1 MGGVVPFGPDATVSP
16 RESILSVANH
26 GPTSIRTSGQRGS
39 RSGPRCLLGFADWPR
54 TSGGMRAPPL
64 GFPLVLP
71 LCPGSPWPAVGGIV
85 FLSSWHILGDGR
97 ASPWSSAGRGL
108 WAPSRQA
115 GERVSA
121 AGGGG
126 SVRAD
131 PSSGPSLGHAA
142 LLRAAC
148 PLKGVMCHHG
158 RRAGRRAHP
167 GRSRNAC
174 YPHHGGLPAEGHAGS
189 SRAPRSQYA
198 GREDAPRP
206 VRRWEGICH
215 LGLSSRTLRCRSCR
229 RIMG

>member
-1 MGGVVPFGPDATVSP
+1 MPCLGSGTVLLVLSLGMSSSGSRAWVEWFPSAQTQPSPP

-39 RSGPRCLLGFADWPR
+39 RSGPRCLLGFVDWPR

-121 AGGGG
+121 GWGEG
-126 SVRAD
+126 
-131 PSSGPSLGHAA
+131 AA
-142 LLRAAC
+142 
-148 PLKGVMCHHG
+148 
-158 RRAGRRAHP
+158 
-167 GRSRNAC
+167 
-174 YPHHGGLPAEGHAGS
+174 
-189 SRAPRSQYA
+189 
-198 GREDAPRP
+198 
-206 VRRWEGICH
+206 
-215 LGLSSRTLRCRSCR
+215 
-229 RIMG
+229 